1 MNELIELL
9 KPVVEQILFEEEVQE
24 ICTKAQIS
32 LDKSKKPSIHCVRKK
47 RPTYKVA
54 QLLEIYEFAG

>member
-9 KPVVEQILFEEEVQE
+9 KPVVEQILFEQEVQE

-32 LDKSKKPSIHCVRKK
+32 LDKSKKAEHSLCQKERSHS
-47 RPTYKVA
+47 
-54 QLLEIYEFAG
+54 

>member
-9 KPVVEQILFEEEVQE
+9 KPVVEQILFEQEVQE

-47 RPTYKVA
+47 GVTHDQNSGLRHRT
-54 QLLEIYEFAG
+54 